1 MTLFSDDRFMTLAT
15 GLVLA
20 IVVGTLAQQSD
31 SLMAFFTGEEQG
43 IGEDDQYTIRAG
55 RDQSLDVLGNDTL
68 DGEIIIV
75 NTPSCG
81 RAVPDGNGAID
92 FTDSEACRGVV
103 TFNYC
108 VEFEDGCVE
117 SEVSLSVVVTEDLN
131 PGTTSDVAPTVV
143 ADARPNLPTTE
154 QPVTGDEP
162 TGGFQEN
169 TASVISDTVAPGV
182 VNSVDEQVAGT
193 STQGDRLNPGQI
205 LLQDEDEGTS
215 GVRFGD
221 AAPSL
226 FTPNTDLI
234 TPHETVDVLRQS
246 VAAIQPA
253 HVDTD
258 QGLQTQTSTSRPTST
273 SLSAGGLQQDVP
285 MGTEAAPT
293 IAFSSPV
300 QPRLGGSAPSML
312 QPVASGGGADTA
324 FVIEHGPDVHSDAPD
339 TIEIASN
346 STATEP
352 VSISDEVDALIIAAE
367 LGADELFEQIS
378 PSTDRSD
385 NVDTETANAGD
396 VLVGT
401 SELLDS
407 SDIVEDM
414 AAMII
419 LPGPQLEQPVDQS
432 GQASPETDALL
443 SDKIFSPDLEVSAP
457 PVNGTDIV
465 SLPTATDATID
476 SLGSNGDVASC
487 GVDVNSAARP
497 GAAISLY
504 VSSPCRANRVVT
516 LEHSGLVFTAMMN
529 NSGTFSTVIPAFTSA
544 ATVNVS
550 FDDGATAQERLVVK
564 DADDIR
570 RIAVVWAQP
579 VSIDLHA
586 YEADGGNDG
595 HVWAQN
601 PRRYRDTLTG
611 GGGYLE
617 TFGDINITGGT
628 MAEVYS
634 LPTNRL
640 RSQNDVRMELRVT
653 DATQFCAQNM
663 VLRTVQSAGD
673 SGVAKREFN
682 LGMPSCGAAAEAGLV
697 LENLI
702 AAISVV
708 AR

>member
-55 RDQSLDVLGNDTL
+55 SDQSLDVLGNDTL

-75 NTPSCG
+75 NAPSCG

-92 FTDSEACRGVV
+92 FVGSEACTGVV

-108 VEFEDGCVE
+108 VEFEEGCVE
-117 SEVSLSVVVTEDLN
+117 SEVSLSMVVTDDTNSVPVVETTSAVVVAA
-131 PGTTSDVAPTVV
+131 V
-143 ADARPNLPTTE
+143 PTTQ
-154 QPVTGDEP
+154 QPATDEP
-162 TGGFQEN
+162 NGGFQEN

-205 LLQDEDEGTS
+205 LLQDDDEGTS

-221 AAPSL
+221 SAPSL

-253 HVDTD
+253 QVDTD

-273 SLSAGGLQQDVP
+273 ALSTGGLQQDIP
-285 MGTEAAPT
+285 LGTEAAPT
-293 IAFSSPV
+293 IAFSAPV
-300 QPRLGGSAPSML
+300 QPRLGGGAPSML
-312 QPVASGGGADTA
+312 QPVAPGGGADTA
-324 FVIEHGPDVHSDAPD
+324 FVIEHGPDVHTDAPAN
-339 TIEIASN
+339 IEIASD

-352 VSISDEVDALIIAAE
+352 VSVSDEVDALIIAAE
-367 LGADELFEQIS
+367 LEAGELFEQIS

-385 NVDTETANAGD
+385 TVDTETADAGD
-396 VLVGT
+396 VLVGAEDP
-401 SELLDS
+401 SDS
-407 SDIVEDM
+407 SDIVVET
-414 AAMII
+414 AALIL
-419 LPGPQLEQPVDQS
+419 LPGPQLEQQVDQS
-432 GQASPETDALL
+432 GQASPETEALL

-457 PVNGTDIV
+457 PVNGTDIA
-465 SLPTATDATID
+465 SLPEATDTVTD
-476 SLGSNGDVASC
+476 TLGGTGNIVSC

-504 VSSPCRANRVVT
+504 ISSSCRANRVVT
-516 LEHSGLVFTAMMN
+516 IEHSGLLFTAVMN
-529 NSGTFSTVIPAFTSA
+529 DSGTYSTVIPAFTSA

-550 FDDGATAQERLVVK
+550 FDDGATAQERLVVQ

-570 RIAVVWAQP
+570 RIAIVWAQP

-586 YEADGGNDG
+586 YEADGGSDG
-595 HVWAQN
+595 HVWVEN

-617 TFGDINITGGT
+617 TFGDIRITGGT

-673 SGVAKREFN
+673 TGVAKREFN
-682 LGMPSCGAAAEAGLV
+682 LGMPSCGAAAEAGMV